1 MDNLNEQIDLVLAES
16 LLEYTD
22 VRDFRVV
29 EPTISRLEKGSL
41 KDGLD
46 KDVSKEIVG
55 LFRLIAVARLNGTP
69 VTPIGLYRQ
78 LCPDFLI
85 NLPIKIEVMEQMFE
99 NYLNKEG
106 DTFKV
111 PESVLSPR
119 TDGRPTGVVLDYE
132 GYKSKIVN
140 LAKFINGT
148 ASLKIGEKEY
158 DLDFKKYV
166 KAFWKGREEAIQDYI
181 KRSTKAYVK
190 VLSENSITDA
200 EVFPSEIAK
209 NIKYSNFYKNK
220 LVLFIN
226 KNQRKVDDIVKKM
239 IEDYDKTIEQ
249 YLKFYK
255 KDNNQEDKTYGYSP
269 PVSTGFE
276 NSKKSW
282 ERFVAYKLKL
292 GSIIQK
298 AIDDTVSSPPA
309 PALPPGDYRTLSMDA
324 GAPISESV
332 IKEDKLATI
341 TIDLNELKK
350 QKLDESF
357 LAMFGGWVEQIL
369 GAMFGGKTLPLV
381 VKGSQRDVES
391 FANTIRGEKSYLDAV
406 KRYGLDHP
414 TTYRNKANLSNA
426 IKGFERETGLQW
438 PFK

>member
-1 MDNLNEQIDLVLAES
+1 MDNLNEEIDLVLAGS

-46 KDVSKEIVG
+46 EDISKEIVG
-55 LFRLIAVARLNGTP
+55 LFRLIAVVRLNGTP
-69 VTPIGLYRQ
+69 VTPRSLYRQ
-78 LCPDFLI
+78 LCPDFSI
-85 NLPIKIEVMEQMFE
+85 NPPIKIEVMEQMFD

-106 DTFKV
+106 GTFKV
-111 PESVLSPR
+111 PEIVTPGISA
-119 TDGRPTGVVLDYE
+119 GRRSGAVLDYR
-132 GYKSKIVN
+132 GYKNKVIN
-140 LAKFINGT
+140 LAKFING
-148 ASLKIGEKEY
+148 AAVLKIGEKEY

-190 VLSENSITDA
+190 VLSGGSITDA
-200 EVFPSEIAK
+200 EIFPSEIAK
-209 NIKYSNFYKNK
+209 NVKYSSFYKNK

-239 IEDYDKTIEQ
+239 LEDYDEIIEQ
-249 YLKFYK
+249 YLNSYRRE
-255 KDNNQEDKTYGYSP
+255 NNQETKNYGYSP
-269 PVSTGFE
+269 PASTGFE

-282 ERFVAYKLKL
+282 ERFIAYKLKL

-298 AIDDTVSSPPA
+298 AIDDTVNSPPA
-309 PALPPGDYRTLSMDA
+309 PAVPPAGYRALSMDP
-324 GAPISESV
+324 GAPISESI

-341 TIDLNELKK
+341 TIDFNELKK

-357 LAMFGGWVEQIL
+357 LAMFGGWVEHIL

-391 FANTIRGEKSYLDAV
+391 FANTLRGEKSYLDAV

-414 TTYRNKANLSNA
+414 TTYRNKANLNNA